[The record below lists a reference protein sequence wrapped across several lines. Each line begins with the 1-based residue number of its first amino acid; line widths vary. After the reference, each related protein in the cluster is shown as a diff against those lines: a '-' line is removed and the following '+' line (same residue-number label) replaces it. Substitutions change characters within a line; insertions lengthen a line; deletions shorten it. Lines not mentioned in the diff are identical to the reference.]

1 MIIEINSMMEYI
13 QEHGL
18 DNNYC
23 IVNNHRGYWITTTT
37 VNDEL
42 WFEVYYNP
50 DYKYIDVEY
59 TFSSRLLTECLDF
72 CDILYYT
79 NTTN

>member
-1 MIIEINSMMEYI
+1 MIIEINSVIDYI

-23 IVNNHRGYWITTTT
+23 IVNNHIGYWITTTT

-50 DYKYIDVEY
+50 DYEYVCIDYI
-59 TFSSRLLTECLDF
+59 FSSRLLSECLDF

-79 NTTN
+79 NKIK